1 MCFLSLKKIKGSG
14 EAHKGWVLTVKELKH
29 EHNVEPNAVHIY
41 PEHKRANLGYQK
53 QLAEAAKIL
62 DRLVQA
68 TMKYIRFQTQP
79 GYSLDR
85 KAFYNTRRITS
96 LQTQT

>member
-1 MCFLSLKKIKGSG
+1 MCFLSLKRIKGSA

-29 EHNVEPNAVHIY
+29 EHN

-53 QLAEAAKIL
+53 QLAEAANL
-62 DRLVQA
+62 RSTGACYNEYL
-68 TMKYIRFQTQP
+68 RFQTQP
-79 GYSLDR
+79 GYSLDP

-96 LQTQT
+96 LQTPADLIEQMLS